1 MKTGIDVH
9 IPPDILKRPNV
20 VQSLVRNK
28 VPSTAIASVMYEI
41 ISEVN
46 GDPAKLS
53 LSYASTERYRVE
65 CTTHISEGICKKLNC
80 TFSCQCAL
88 GQKAIR
94 GIRWSET
101 FRVHVSDHLMV
112 PSNGTWFHLECISCP

>member
-1 MKTGIDVH
+1 MESQFATAVLVNENEDNDPEPDDQEYLPSTSKKHKRTVKTGIDVH

-28 VPSTAIASVMYEI
+28 VPSTSIASVMYEI

-65 CTTHISEGICKKLNC
+65 CTTHISESI
-80 TFSCQCAL
+80 
-88 GQKAIR
+88 
-94 GIRWSET
+94 
-101 FRVHVSDHLMV
+101 
-112 PSNGTWFHLECISCP
+112 